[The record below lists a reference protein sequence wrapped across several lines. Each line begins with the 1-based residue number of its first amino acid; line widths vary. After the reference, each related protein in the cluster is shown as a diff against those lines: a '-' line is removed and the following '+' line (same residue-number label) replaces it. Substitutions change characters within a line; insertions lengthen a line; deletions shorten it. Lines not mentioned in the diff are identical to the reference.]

1 VNSIKYVHILFIYIY
16 SYIDYLL
23 KFNVIDISMLTNEL
37 YIIEFIFF
45 FFFLIIKKKKKKKKI
60 KLMYYF
66 NSNKTNFIIFLFELK

>member
-45 FFFLIIKKKKKKKKI
+45 FFFFFFKKKKKKKKKKFIFFFFLI
-60 KLMYYF
+60 K
-66 NSNKTNFIIFLFELK
+66 KKII